1 MNSTKI
7 IILCAIC
14 AQALICI
21 VSCNY
26 AKAQIVNNYDDVW
39 DEDAVDT
46 AAVDTVDWEDYSEV
60 SHYDPDF
67 DDIFKVTSVAG
78 VSFGTSRSTA
88 LSALRSRFNYS
99 DVDEGN
105 CVTFWDDVSIGGIN
119 YNYARFYFIDDKLAA
134 ASLVKYFSI
143 KNFQAAKNLRDRIAG
158 QYHMK
163 YRNMYSNTDHN
174 GIKFYQCGRLDFIWY
189 PIKIYINKGKGVDGI
204 MRYYVTVDYFSHK
217 IGSALNE
224 DI

>member
-14 AQALICI
+14 AQSLICI
-21 VSCNY
+21 VSCNH
-26 AKAQIVNNYDDVW
+26 AKAQIVSNYDDVW
-39 DEDAVDT
+39 DEDAVDVDT
-46 AAVDTVDWEDYSEV
+46 AAVDTVDCEV
-60 SHYDPDF
+60 SHYNPDF
-67 DDIFKVTSVAG
+67 DDRFKVTSVAG
-78 VSFGTSRSTA
+78 VSFGTSRSSA
-88 LSALRSRFNYS
+88 LSALRSRFNYN

-105 CVTFWDDVSIGGIN
+105 CVTFYDDVSIGGVN
-119 YNYARFYFIDDKLAA
+119 YNYARFYFNNDKLVA

-158 QYHMK
+158 QYLMK

-174 GIKFYQCGRLDFIWY
+174 GIKFYQCGRVDLMLFRY
-189 PIKIYINKGKGVDGI
+189 PIAIYITKSKGRDGI
-204 MRYYVTVDYFSHK
+204 MRYYVTVDYYSYK
-217 IGSALNE
+217 MSSALNE